1 MRTDQL
7 IRGLVA
13 DLPTPS
19 GSVAK
24 AIGVSLVVSLIASL
38 VLMRAWLGPRPD
50 LDEAIRSSA
59 FWMKAG
65 YTFVIGTAGLLAL
78 ERLGRP
84 GASAG
89 PAFLLISVL
98 VASIVLLAGAEMA
111 AAPPAAR
118 DAIWFGS
125 SSSFCPWAIVAISI
139 PLLVAAYIALRRLA
153 PTRRLMAGAA
163 AGLMAGGYG
172 ACIYSIHCTEQT
184 LPFLAT
190 WYTLG
195 VLMVAIAGVALSG
208 LLRW

>member
-1 MRTDQL
+1 LRTDQL

-24 AIGVSLVVSLIASL
+24 TITVSLALSLICSTVAML
-38 VLMRAWLGPRPD
+38 LWLGPRPE
-50 LDEAIRSSA
+50 LNEAMDTAA
-59 FWMKAG
+59 FWVKAG
-65 YTFVIGTAGLLAL
+65 YTFIIGTAGLLAL

-84 GASAG
+84 GASATW
-89 PAFLLISVL
+89 AFAIVSV
-98 VASIVLLAGAEMA
+98 VLAAMAMA
-111 AAPPAAR
+111 AAAEIAMAPSSDWSR
-118 DAIWFGS
+118 LWFGK
-125 SSSFCPWAIVAISI
+125 SSSFCPWAIVALSI
-139 PLLVAAYIALRRLA
+139 PLLVAAFLALRRLA
-153 PTRRLMAGAA
+153 PTRYAIAGAA

-172 ACIYSIHCTEQT
+172 ACIYSLHCTEQT

-195 VLMVAIAGVALSG
+195 MLLIALAGVLFSR

>member
-24 AIGVSLVVSLIASL
+24 VITISLSLSVLFSL
-38 VLMRAWLGPRPD
+38 AGMFLWLGPRPEIG
-50 LDEAIRSSA
+50 EAIQSA
-59 FWMKAG
+59 PFWIKAG
-65 YTFVIGTAGLLAL
+65 YTFVIGTAGLFAL

-84 GASAG
+84 GATAVSPFAV
-89 PAFLLISVL
+89 VL
-98 VASIVLLAGAEMA
+98 VAFPVLALAAGLELAMS
-111 AAPPAAR
+111 PSVDR
-118 DAIWFGS
+118 SQLWLGS
-125 SSSFCPWAIVAISI
+125 SASVCPWTIVVLSV
-139 PLLVAAYIALRRLA
+139 PLLVAAFLALRQLA
-153 PTRRLMAGAA
+153 PTRYAAAGTA

-172 ACIYSIHCTEQT
+172 AFIYSLHCTEYGI
-184 LPFLAT
+184 PFLAT

-195 VLMVAIAGVALSG
+195 IFLVALVGMLLSG